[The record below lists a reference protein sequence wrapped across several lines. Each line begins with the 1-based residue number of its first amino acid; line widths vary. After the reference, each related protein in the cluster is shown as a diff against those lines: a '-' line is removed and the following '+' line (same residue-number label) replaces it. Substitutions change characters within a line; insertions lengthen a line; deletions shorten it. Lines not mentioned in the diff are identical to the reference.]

1 MSQIEIIPL
10 VEKLYPVKLFVKALV
25 WSYCKIARLN
35 IFKNS
40 TADGVVVIS
49 LHRIGDSI
57 FTTYA
62 ITKIVEFYKDK
73 SISIICFP
81 ETKVIFQML
90 FPSVEILAIPHT
102 FFWHGR
108 IATRKAKSI
117 LRGANAEIIYD
128 LTGAITSAT
137 LIASS
142 STKKIIGMNL
152 EYFKPLYDYYAPI
165 RTKPHLIDTYLA
177 VVKLV
182 VPVENDFT
190 FEFPIVA
197 SETNKILIHPHAGW
211 KAKEWG
217 INKFYELAQR
227 LSSQY
232 EVEFIT
238 EVNSLS
244 EDDKK
249 AICEN
254 FRLTETKSVEELIE
268 ETKDCSAFIGN
279 DSGPVYI
286 ANLLG
291 KPTFTIYGSTNPE
304 YSKPFGKNH
313 AEIHQVISCSPSTTQ
328 YCFTDAGRKCSD
340 YLCMKSLS
348 VDLVYNKVIEFL
360 IQENIRKRVS

>member
-10 VEKLYPVKLFVKALV
+10 VEKFYPVKLFVKALV

-35 IFKNS
+35 ILKNS
-40 TADGVVVIS
+40 AADRVVVIS

-62 ITKIVEFYKDK
+62 IKKIVEFYKDK
-73 SISIICFP
+73 SISIICFS
-81 ETKVIFQML
+81 ETKVIFQMS

-108 IATRKAKSI
+108 IATREAKSI

-152 EYFKPLYDYYAPI
+152 EYFEPLYDYYAPI
-165 RTKPHLIDTYLA
+165 RTKPHLIDTYLD

-182 VPVENDFT
+182 IPVENNFT

-217 INKFYELAQR
+217 INKYFELAQR

-244 EDDKK
+244 KDDKK
-249 AICEN
+249 VICEN
-254 FRLTETKSVEELIE
+254 FRLIETKSVKDLIE
-268 ETKDCSAFIGN
+268 QTRDCSAFIGN

-291 KPTFTIYGSTNPE
+291 KPTFTIYGPTNSE
-304 YSKPFGKNH
+304 YSKPFGEHH
-313 AEIHQVISCSPSTTQ
+313 AEIHQEISCSPIATQ
-328 YCFTDAGRKCSD
+328 YCFTDAGRKCPD
-340 YLCMKSLS
+340 YICMRNLT
-348 VDLVYNKVIEFL
+348 VDEVYNEILDFLSKEKIPKCVI
-360 IQENIRKRVS
+360 